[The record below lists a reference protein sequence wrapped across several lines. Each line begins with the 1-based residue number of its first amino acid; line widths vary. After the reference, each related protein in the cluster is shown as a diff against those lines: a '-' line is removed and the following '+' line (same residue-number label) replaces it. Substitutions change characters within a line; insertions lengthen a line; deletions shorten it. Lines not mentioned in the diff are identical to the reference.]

1 MKPGRVKVVVAAATA
16 VEGADVREGEAVTG
30 AGVVVAEDAPKIT
43 PGIAATEDS
52 GGCALCRHSSHRQKQ
67 LPVNFIGT
75 AQCSA
80 HLRPGLQIHDRTN
93 NQAAHSGKI
102 ARTVVPLEPWRS
114 SVPPNSATTAH
125 RPGSRQS
132 NGSRSR
138 DWSARGLIS
147 SAAST
152 GMLCGSR
159 PYSGDDFT
167 APPATA

>member
-1 MKPGRVKVVVAAATA
+1 
-16 VEGADVREGEAVTG
+16 
-30 AGVVVAEDAPKIT
+30 VVVAEDATKIA
-43 PGIAATEDS
+43 PGNASTEDS
-52 GGCALCRHSSHRQKQ
+52 GGSALCRHSSHRQKQ

-102 ARTVVPLEPWRS
+102 ARTVVPLEPWSS

-138 DWSARGLIS
+138 DWSARGLSS
-147 SAAST
+147 SAAAT
-152 GMLCGSR
+152 GMLWGSR
-159 PYSGDDFT
+159 TSSG
-167 APPATA
+167 AACRARQASA